1 MLEILVN
8 GIGPTRTRE
17 FNEGIPAELKGVG
30 WFWEGV
36 ERDGTGRHLAQSC
49 L

>member
-8 GIGPTRTRE
+8 VIGQIRTRE

-30 WFWEGV
+30 
-36 ERDGTGRHLAQSC
+36 
-49 L
+49 